1 MNKKLQ
7 DIAYIDIFKKAFD
20 ITWKNRALWWFGL
33 LLALGGGMGN
43 MNYAFDEK
51 NKNSSERA
59 TQFISDHLGLV
70 ITGAIILTVI
80 FLMFVVLSIIARGG
94 IIESIE
100 KVLKNKP
107 FEFRS
112 GMREGKK
119 YFWKI
124 FLLGIIL
131 CLLMIASIV
140 ILATPVIFLFIAKS
154 YILGVMLAIFA
165 VLIFI
170 PIVILVTYIKTYG
183 EIYIVSGK
191 LSSWNAIET
200 SYELFRKNL
209 ATSLIMGILFIPVG
223 IILMIAMMI
232 LIAPLAVLAVAFAF
246 LGKIGIAVTVIIGLA
261 ICIIILLIQ
270 SVFQVFHQTA
280 WLLFFHEI
288 ATPIVEEKI
297 EEPIEEVEKEI
308 LPTVDP
314 VKTAEI
320 EK

>member
-1 MNKKLQ
+1 
-7 DIAYIDIFKKAFD
+7 
-20 ITWKNRALWWFGL
+20 
-33 LLALGGGMGN
+33 